1 MSKKW
6 EIRVDEKAYQIELK
20 AAKILVNEEAT
31 PLKDCV
37 KKKGWFQNEYEVAVG
52 SKTAMLVVGSW
63 IGGTKLVVDGKDC
76 ATGEEYVPLK
86 LPGWAYVF
94 VVLQLVNV
102 MNGLIG
108 FLVALAGCSA
118 TASVSTNPKFN
129 TAVKILLDIVILVL
143 AYGVVFGIAV
153 AIASI

>member
-20 AAKILVNEEAT
+20 GSKILVNEEAT
-31 PLKDCV
+31 PLKECV

-52 SKTAMLVVGSW
+52 SKTAMLVIGSW

-94 VVLQLVNV
+94 IVLQLINV
-102 MNGLIG
+102 ANGLIG
-108 FLVALAGCSA
+108 FLAALAGCSA
-118 TASVSTNPKFN
+118 TASVSTNDKFN
-129 TAVKILLDIVILVL
+129 TAVKILLDIVILAL
-143 AYGVVFGIAV
+143 AYGFVFGIALV
-153 AIASI
+153 ISML